1 MNTYGSAPSSA
12 RQSISDLDGYTLR
25 DYNFP
30 MNQAYAPAEEGDFGF
45 DPPTMPT
52 QKPQQMYT
60 PPDLNGWP
68 GFERDEEKNV
78 MKQANGSSF
87 EIDKLVSQT
96 LPNATSAISRYGHI
110 TPPRTDSAVSSD
122 ELRLK
127 KEESS
132 SPKFAAPERK
142 RRSKPSQ
149 KLQEST
155 PLTSGRK
162 RKSTRKLSGN
172 VEGVEDPED
181 SKRKASLEKNRLAA
195 AKCRINKKDKT
206 EQLQRDSHDKAVH
219 NAFLKDQVMRMQ
231 EEIQQMNAILLNHA
245 GCEGCKSPE
254 DIQKHLSSLGNDF
267 LAQQQMMPRA
277 QSYGQYP
284 QVRMEDMNAGH
295 MMHDE
300 YFSSMSPEEGSTMLN
315 PPLPEFNRTGDFEV
329 HTPMHTD

>member
-1 MNTYGSAPSSA
+1 MNTYSSAPSSA

-25 DYNFP
+25 DYNFA
-30 MNQAYAPAEEGDFGF
+30 MNQAYAPAEQGDFGF
-45 DPPTMPT
+45 DPPTRPT

-68 GFERDEEKNV
+68 GFERDDDKNV
-78 MKQANGSSF
+78 MKGGNGSSF
-87 EIDKLVSQT
+87 EVDKLISQT

-110 TPPRTDSAVSSD
+110 TPPRTGSAVSSD
-122 ELRLK
+122 ELK
-127 KEESS
+127 TEESA
-132 SPKFAAPERK
+132 SPKPAAPERK
-142 RRSKPSQ
+142 RRPKPSH
-149 KLQEST
+149 KLQESA
-155 PLTSGRK
+155 PATSGRK
-162 RKSTRKLSGN
+162 RKSTRKLSAN
-172 VEGVEDPED
+172 VDDVHAPED

-219 NAFLKDQVMRMQ
+219 NTFLKDQVMHMK

-254 DIQKHLSSLGNDF
+254 DIQKHLSLLGNDF
-267 LAQQQMMPRA
+267 LAQQIMPPA

-284 QVRMEDMNAGH
+284 QVQMEDMGSGH
-295 MMHDE
+295 MMHDDF
-300 YFSSMSPEEGSTMLN
+300 FSSMSPEDSTMLN

-329 HTPMHTD
+329 HTPMQTD